1 MSDCST
7 RAWMRP
13 GMPETKWKPLGDG
26 IVNLPAEDEPHMIE
40 LSTSKDRDKFFPFAL
55 DCDEHVTVLKIDGR
69 KCRLPREVDWDDRCA
84 TE

>member
-26 IVNLPAEDEPHMIE
+26 VVNLPVEDEPHMLE
-40 LSTSKDRDKFFPFAL
+40 VETRKGRDKSFPFAL
-55 DCDEHVTVLKIDGR
+55 DKDDAVTNVSIDGER
-69 KCRLPREVDWDDRCA
+69 WRPPKRIDWDDLC
-84 TE
+84 EVD